1 MKSAGFG
8 ELERVGLSDMFQ
20 TALGEW
26 FATWWWVILV
36 VVVLWILNLVS
47 AKPRYRR
54 RRVSR

>member
-36 VVVLWILNLVS
+36 VVGLWILNLLT
-47 AKPRYRR
+47 AKPK
-54 RRVSR
+54 